1 MINKN
6 EIIKKIKSLL
16 KHKNSSNLSI
26 REISKEVGISTGTF
40 YNLFKDKNELLIEM
54 RKYEIEQSNLYIS
67 TLVDEEKD
75 YLFIPAI
82 RLTLI
87 FENLVD
93 HEILFETM
101 NSAKVNLSMKESKMA
116 NIILSL
122 KKAFKDYTTAYANED
137 FVHREILISGML
149 DNVFE
154 SYLDGIDMNIETMID
169 LCIRNV
175 YRMFDVPENKIDYVI
190 NNYQK
195 YLKSDD

>member
-6 EIIKKIKSLL
+6 DIINKIKILL
-16 KHKNSSNLSI
+16 KQKNSSNLSI

-40 YNLFKDKNELLIEM
+40 YNLFQDKNELLIEM
-54 RKYEIEQSNLYIS
+54 RKYEIEQSNIYIS
-67 TLVDEEKD
+67 SLVDEDKD

-87 FENLVD
+87 FGNLVN

-101 NSAKVNLSMKESKMA
+101 NSAKINLSMKETKMS
-116 NIILSL
+116 NIIFSL
-122 KKAFKDYTTAYANED
+122 KKAFKDYTTSYTDED
-137 FVHREILISGML
+137 FIHREILISGML

-154 SYLDGIDMNIETMID
+154 SYLDGIDINIDTMTD

-175 YRMFDVPENKIDYVI
+175 YRMFDVPEDKINYVI